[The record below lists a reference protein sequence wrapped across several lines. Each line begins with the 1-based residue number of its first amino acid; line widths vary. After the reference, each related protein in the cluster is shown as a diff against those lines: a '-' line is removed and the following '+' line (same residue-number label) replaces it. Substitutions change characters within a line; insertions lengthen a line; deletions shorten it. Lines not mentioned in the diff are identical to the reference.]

1 MIDLFGLPLNVGDEI
16 LYTTGSQSNT
26 DINRGTIVE
35 IDENYWEK
43 SYSRR
48 TRSGSPA
55 ALIRTENGRKASIW
69 RGRYEL
75 VSVTPFKQLHPE
87 LFI

>member
-26 DINRGTIVE
+26 DISRGTIIE
-35 IDENYWEK
+35 IDETYWEK
-43 SYSRR
+43 SNRHIYS
-48 TRSGSPA
+48 GAPA

-69 RGRYEL
+69 RGKHEL
-75 VSVTPFKQLHPE
+75 VSVAPFKQLHPE